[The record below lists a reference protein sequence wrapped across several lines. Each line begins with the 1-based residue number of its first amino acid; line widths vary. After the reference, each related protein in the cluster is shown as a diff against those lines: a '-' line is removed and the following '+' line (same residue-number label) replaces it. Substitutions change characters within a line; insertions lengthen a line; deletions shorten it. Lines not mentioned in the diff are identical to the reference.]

1 VPFDDAGARKIERD
15 RWDWWRQVGMRSP
28 LEQGR
33 RKRQRLRGRRSGP
46 SARPMA
52 SKFETFSALHV
63 PGDPVILYNI
73 WDVGSAQAVT
83 AAGAKA
89 LATGSHPVGDASGF
103 GDAQQVPLDF
113 VFDNAGRIVDAVDLP
128 LTVDFESAYSTDP
141 EEGGADV
148 ARLKETGAVG
158 CNFEDQVI
166 GGEGLHPLD
175 LQVQRIAAI
184 RRAVGD
190 DFFINARTDLFLKT
204 QTYDD
209 ALIDQVVER
218 GKAFADAGAS
228 GFFVPRLSDPAQ
240 IERGVREVSLPLN
253 VIAFPG
259 APDKKVWAD
268 AGVARISHGPFP
280 HRALMAKLAE
290 MAREAIG

>member
-1 VPFDDAGARKIERD
+1 
-15 RWDWWRQVGMRSP
+15 
-28 LEQGR
+28 
-33 RKRQRLRGRRSGP
+33 
-46 SARPMA
+46 MA
-52 SKFETFSALHV
+52 SKYESFAALHV

-73 WDVGSAQAVT
+73 WDVGSALAVV

-89 LATGSHPVGDASGF
+89 LATGSHPVADANGWPD
-103 GDAQQVPLDF
+103 GQQVPIDF
-113 VFDNAGRIVDAVDLP
+113 ALANARRIVEAVELP
-128 LTVDFESAYSTDP
+128 LTVDFESAYSADP
-141 EEGGADV
+141 QIGAANV
-148 ARLKETGAVG
+148 AELKATGAVG

-166 GGEGLHPLD
+166 GGEGLHPLE
-175 LQVQRIAAI
+175 LQVKRISAI
-184 RRAVGD
+184 RRAVGS
-190 DFFINARTDLFLKT
+190 DFYINARTDLFLKT

-228 GFFVPRLSDPAQ
+228 GFFVPRLADPKQ
-240 IERGVREVSLPLN
+240 IERVVREVPLPLN

-280 HRALMAKLAE
+280 HRALMATLTD
-290 MAREAIG
+290 MARTAIS